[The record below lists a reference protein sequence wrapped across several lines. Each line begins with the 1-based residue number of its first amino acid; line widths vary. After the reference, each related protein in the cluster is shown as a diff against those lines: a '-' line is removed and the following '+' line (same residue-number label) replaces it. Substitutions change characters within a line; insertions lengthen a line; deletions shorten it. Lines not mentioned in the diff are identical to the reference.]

1 MIRVLVAD
9 DHELIREGLRK
20 IFSREPDIELVATV
34 RNAAEAMAAVREFG
48 PDVAVL
54 DFSMPGRSGLETI
67 APLKALQPGLA
78 VLILSFMP
86 ESDLAVRTLKAGG
99 AGFISKDS
107 AGNEIVTAVR
117 RAAAGQKY
125 ISPATAEQLATAVTR
140 PGDAHPH
147 DSLSPRE
154 LQVLRQIAA
163 GLSTRDIAAAMSL
176 SVNTVATYR
185 RRLREKLGVDSDV
198 ALARYAL
205 ENRLVP

>member
-20 IFSREPDIELVATV
+20 IFSRQPDIELVATA
-34 RNAAEAMAAVREFG
+34 RNAAEAMAAVREFE

-54 DFSMPGRSGLETI
+54 DFSMPGRSGLESI
-67 APLKALQPGLA
+67 AALRALQPGLA

-107 AGNEIVTAVR
+107 AGTEIVTAVR

-125 ISPATAEQLATAVTR
+125 ISPATAEQLAVAVAR
-140 PGDAHPH
+140 PTGEDPH